1 MRPTLGSD
9 VVGTPKRAGVLEDN
23 EQERERETTR
33 KKAETEQYR
42 VGKETT

>member
-9 VVGTPKRAGVLEDN
+9 VAGTPKRAGVLEDN
-23 EQERERETTR
+23 EQERETTR